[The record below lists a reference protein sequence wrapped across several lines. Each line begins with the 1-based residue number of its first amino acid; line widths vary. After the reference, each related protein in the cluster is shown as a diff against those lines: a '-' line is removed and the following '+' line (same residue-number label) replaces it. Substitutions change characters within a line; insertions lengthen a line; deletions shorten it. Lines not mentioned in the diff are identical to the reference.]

1 MKKYLNK
8 GLLYAWF
15 NSAKAAIFIG
25 LLIWGAVAYEI
36 IKNNLN
42 DVRNGLANNFDNY
55 YYTNVW
61 HEYFILAIIF
71 VAIYFIAKG
80 INKRNTEMF
89 LCSGPY
95 TKKQIRYN
103 EFICLLITLILF
115 VITYV
120 YIAIVSYFGNAEFIS
135 VVEGYWNIVTIETS
149 KIILLGIIGI
159 MFMLI
164 IDLMFSNSVIGFIS
178 MITIIPVS
186 ISIIIAKVI
195 SILEYFGVNRDY
207 SLLDKIRGVD
217 YKNKLG
223 RGFFEVV
230 FDRISVK
237 DIIIRNLWSE
247 TVIILFIIIIMIIV
261 YSVVQNKYKLE
272 NANKIFSSQNNEKIL
287 VILVSTA
294 AGSFA
299 SLFLTESF
307 IHSLQR
313 KSGSSMVLVGSD
325 LIKGLGLDVI
335 CILLIGF
342 IAYKVIKR
350 ILKNIV

>member
-25 LLIWGAVAYEI
+25 LLVWGAVAYEI

-61 HEYFILAIIF
+61 HEYFMLAIIF

-115 VITYV
+115 VIMYV

-135 VVEGYWNIVTIETS
+135 VVEGYWSIVIIETS
-149 KIILLGIIGI
+149 KITLLGIIGI

-164 IDLMFSNSVIGFIS
+164 VDLMFSNSVIGFIS
-178 MITIIPVS
+178 MISIIPASIFIVIVKVVS
-186 ISIIIAKVI
+186 ILA
-195 SILEYFGVNRDY
+195 YFGVNKNY
-207 SLLDKIRGVD
+207 SLLDKIERLD
-217 YKNKLG
+217 YNVKL
-223 RGFFEVV
+223 RGFCEIV
-230 FDRISVK
+230 FNRISVK
-237 DIIIRNLWSE
+237 DIITRHLWSE
-247 TVIILFIIIIMIIV
+247 TVSILFIIIIMIIV

-272 NANKIFSSQNNEKIL
+272 NANKIFSSQNNENIL
-287 VILVSTA
+287 VTLVSTA
-294 AGSFA
+294 VGSFA

-307 IHSLQR
+307 IHSLQL
-313 KSGSSMVLVGSD
+313 KNGSSRALIGSD
-325 LIKGLGLDVI
+325 LVKGLGLDII

-342 IAYKVIKR
+342 IAYKVIKK

>member
-178 MITIIPVS
+178 MISVIPVS

-195 SILEYFGVNRDY
+195 SILEYFGVNKDY
-207 SLLDKIRGVD
+207 SLLDKIEGLD
-217 YKNKLG
+217 YNVKL
-223 RGFFEVV
+223 RGFCEIV
-230 FDRISVK
+230 FNRISVK
-237 DIIIRNLWSE
+237 DIIIRHLWSE
-247 TVIILFIIIIMIIV
+247 MVSILFIIIIMIIV

-287 VILVSTA
+287 VTLVSTA
-294 AGSFA
+294 VGSFA

-307 IHSLQR
+307 IHSLQL
-313 KSGSSMVLVGSD
+313 KNGSSRALIGSD
-325 LIKGLGLDVI
+325 LVKGLGLDII
-335 CILLIGF
+335 CIFLIGF
-342 IAYKVIKR
+342 IAYKVMKR
-350 ILKNIV
+350 ILKNII

>member
-15 NSAKAAIFIG
+15 NSAKAAIAIG
-25 LLIWGAVAYEI
+25 LLVWGAVAYEI
-36 IKNNLN
+36 IKSNLN
-42 DVRNGLANNFDNY
+42 DVKNGLANNFDNY
-55 YYTNVW
+55 YYTNAW
-61 HEYFILAIIF
+61 HEYFMLAIIF

-95 TKKQIRYN
+95 TQKQIRYN
-103 EFICLLITLILF
+103 EFICLLITLMLF
-115 VITYV
+115 VITYS

-178 MITIIPVS
+178 MISIIPVS

-195 SILEYFGVNRDY
+195 SIFEYFGVNRDY
-207 SLLDKIRGVD
+207 SLLDKIRGGD

-237 DIIIRNLWSE
+237 DITIRNLWSE

-261 YSVVQNKYKLE
+261 YNIVQNKYKLE
-272 NANKIFSSQNNEKIL
+272 NANKLFSSKNNERIL
-287 VILVSTA
+287 IILISIA
-294 AGSFA
+294 IGSFA
-299 SLFLTESF
+299 SLFLTEGF

-313 KSGSSMVLVGSD
+313 KNGNSMVLIGSD

-342 IAYKVIKR
+342 IAYKVIKKL
-350 ILKNIV
+350 LKNIV

>member
-61 HEYFILAIIF
+61 HEYFMLAIIF

-135 VVEGYWNIVTIETS
+135 VVEGYWNIVTVETS

-178 MITIIPVS
+178 MISVIPVS

-195 SILEYFGVNRDY
+195 SILEYFGVNKDY
-207 SLLDKIRGVD
+207 SLLDKIEGLD
-217 YKNKLG
+217 YNVKL
-223 RGFFEVV
+223 RGFCEIV
-230 FDRISVK
+230 FNRISVK
-237 DIIIRNLWSE
+237 DIIIRHLWSE
-247 TVIILFIIIIMIIV
+247 MVSILFIIIIMIIV

-287 VILVSTA
+287 VTLVSTA
-294 AGSFA
+294 VGSFA

-307 IHSLQR
+307 IHSLQL
-313 KSGSSMVLVGSD
+313 KNGSSRALIGSD
-325 LIKGLGLDVI
+325 LVKGLGLDII
-335 CILLIGF
+335 CIFLIGF
-342 IAYKVIKR
+342 IAYKVMKR

>member
-15 NSAKAAIFIG
+15 NSAKAAIAIG
-25 LLIWGAVAYEI
+25 LLVWGVVAYEI
-36 IKNNLN
+36 IKSNLN
-42 DVRNGLANNFDNY
+42 NVRNQLANNFDNY
-55 YYTNVW
+55 YYTNSW
-61 HEYFILAIIF
+61 NEYFMLAIIF

-103 EFICLLITLILF
+103 EFICLLITLMLF
-115 VITYV
+115 VITYI
-120 YIAIVSYFGNAEFIS
+120 YIVIVSYFGNAEFIS
-135 VVEGYWNIVTIETS
+135 IVEGYWSIVIVETS

-164 IDLMFSNSVIGFIS
+164 IDLMFSNSLIGFIS
-178 MITIIPVS
+178 MISIIPVS
-186 ISIIIAKVI
+186 ISIIIAKFI
-195 SILEYFGVNRDY
+195 SIFEYFGVNKDY

-223 RGFFEVV
+223 RGFFEIV

-247 TVIILFIIIIMIIV
+247 TVIILFVIIIMIIV
-261 YSVVQNKYKLE
+261 YGVVQNKYKLE
-272 NANKIFSSQNNEKIL
+272 NSNKIFSSQNNEKIL

-313 KSGSSMVLVGSD
+313 KNGNSMVLIGSD
-325 LIKGLGLDVI
+325 LVKGLSLDII
-335 CILLIGF
+335 CMLLIGF
-342 IAYKVIKR
+342 IAYKVIKKL
-350 ILKNIV
+350 LKNIV

>member
-15 NSAKAAIFIG
+15 NSAKAAIAIG
-25 LLIWGAVAYEI
+25 LLVWGAVAYEI
-36 IKNNLN
+36 IKSNLN

-61 HEYFILAIIF
+61 HEYFMLAIIF

-135 VVEGYWNIVTIETS
+135 VVEGYLSIVAIETS

-178 MITIIPVS
+178 MISVIPVS

-195 SILEYFGVNRDY
+195 SILEYFGVNKDY
-207 SLLDKIRGVD
+207 SLLDKIRGVG

-223 RGFFEVV
+223 RGFWEFI

-237 DIIIRNLWSE
+237 DIMIGNLWSE
-247 TVIILFIIIIMIIV
+247 MVSILFIIIIMIIV

-287 VILVSTA
+287 VTLVSTA
-294 AGSFA
+294 VGSFA

-307 IHSLQR
+307 IHSLQL
-313 KSGSSMVLVGSD
+313 KNGSSRALIGSD
-325 LIKGLGLDVI
+325 LVKGLGLDII
-335 CILLIGF
+335 CIFLIGF
-342 IAYKVIKR
+342 IAYMVMKR